1 MKATFEINAIWNAS
15 FKSFMIFGSTYNYF
29 LAKLCSSKIVSN
41 WILIFFSISG
51 MFHILQK
58 ISLQTNRP
66 RIVRVIFSEPE
77 LTLLSHGL
85 CQINQLRYF
94 PWHKISKKKKLFQI
108 FYYHKILG
116 KIIDSSERGIHNQWF
131 AKDFKII
138 KQFEIVFLKFYVRG
152 RS

>member
-94 PWHKISKKKKLFQI
+94 PWHKISKKKNYFKLFHW
-108 FYYHKILG
+108 YK
-116 KIIDSSERGIHNQWF
+116 SSERGIHNQWF
-131 AKDFKII
+131 RRWFYNN
-138 KQFEIVFLKFYVRG
+138 EIVFEILCYGKYIPKLILFG
-152 RS
+152 